1 MFNLEFRIL
10 DKLGRTKKTFHG
22 GVFRTEEELNKAKER
37 ILTENVKHK
46 IAFNVYLLDKPIFS

>member
-22 GVFRTEEELNKAKER
+22 GVFRNEEELNQAKEK

-46 IAFNVYLLDKPIFS
+46 VAFDVYLLDKPIFS